1 MRNLFL
7 LGLAAM
13 ALAAFG
19 CSSNSVGDLTGPSSS
34 APELSAAAIPGGGT
48 VSIPTVE
55 IPAGALAFYGTVS
68 GFSSGGFVLTNP
80 DGRSVNVT
88 TGENTRVL
96 FQGDLSDAGSS
107 SLRNGQQISLWGK
120 VEGRP
125 SGPPN
130 GLTIDALLIVI
141 NSRPANLD

>member
-34 APELSAAAIPGGGT
+34 APELSAAAIPGGT
-48 VSIPTVE
+48 PTPTIT

-107 SLRNGQQISLWGK
+107 SLRNGQQISLWGR

-125 SGPPN
+125 AGPPN
-130 GLTIDALLIVI
+130 GQTIQALLIVI
-141 NSRPANLD
+141 NGRKANLD